1 MSRVE
6 NFENRVNDLLI
17 QDRPSLADMRR
28 LMLEIDDYI
37 NSGDYENLTVDDRG
51 RLQSTRKEL
60 KSRIRQ
66 EEDAEEENNNPSKST
81 QPQPGRSQEFGSS
94 SDNWIQNP
102 VQKTDSSSH
111 STLAEEQMESAEKL
125 FYSGRFSEAIKLYDR
140 VLQVE
145 SGWERARQHRS
156 EAENYLRTGYIP
168 SVALPAEAA
177 SAYGKAQSAARVGR
191 YTDALNLLI
200 KAQTVLRDLGIQRW
214 QEGQEFEQK
223 LQENI
228 DAENAYQDGL
238 KLFRSGQVDEAIE
251 SVETAYRATGLPK
264 YADRA
269 QAMRKFKDTL
279 RSINDV
285 LNTSQTDPKIILQ
298 VKSDL
303 ENLISEQGENPALLR
318 LRTRLESTIP
328 RIVAPLKDQARD
340 LKNQAE
346 RSPTIEET
354 LFFARQAR
362 QQLEQIRNLEGMDD
376 SLDRLNNEVDKILR
390 ETQRLSD
397 DLANAKAS
405 YENHPGW
412 PADAF
417 RISTEVRRRYPND
430 PGVAELKRS
439 LSRYN
444 SYRMALRGSAVIGLL
459 LVILLIVMLIR
470 TGWRSY
476 QISRIPTPTPTLTQ
490 TPTLTLTPTLTA
502 TVTPTITPTATATLT
517 PTPQAGIA
525 LRDVWARN
533 GCYET
538 FSAIGKIPEKGPVRF
553 LPSERRF
560 DDFNRE
566 CVLVEYRGPDKSII
580 GWVLI
585 SDLGGLK

>member
-17 QDRPSLADMRR
+17 QDGPSLADMRR
-28 LMLEIDDYI
+28 LMLEIDDFI
-37 NSGDYENLTVDDRG
+37 NSGDFQNLSIDDRS
-51 RLQSTRKEL
+51 RLQSTRKDL

-66 EEDAEEENNNPSKST
+66 QEDEEEDQNAAASAAQTSSIRPQDVNNSP
-81 QPQPGRSQEFGSS
+81 
-94 SDNWIQNP
+94 NWIQNSA
-102 VQKTDSSSH
+102 QKSDSPDHNS
-111 STLAEEQMESAEKL
+111 LAEEQMESAEKL

-145 SGWERARQHRS
+145 PNWERARQHRS

-200 KAQTVLRDLGIQRW
+200 KAQSVLRDLGIQRW

-279 RSINDV
+279 RSINDA
-285 LNTSQTDPKIILQ
+285 LNTSQTDPKILLQ

-303 ENLISEQGENPALLR
+303 DNLISEQGENPALLR
-318 LRTRLESTIP
+318 LKTRLESAIP

-390 ETQRLSD
+390 DTQRLSD

-405 YENHPGW
+405 FAVHPNW
-412 PADAF
+412 PVEAF
-417 RISTEVRRRYPND
+417 RLSEEVRRRYPND
-430 PGVAELKRS
+430 PGVVDLKRS

-444 SYRMALRGSAVIGLL
+444 SLRLALRGAAVIGLL
-459 LVILLIVMLIR
+459 LAIVLVSMVIR
-470 TGWRSY
+470 NGWRSY
-476 QISRIPTPTPTLTQ
+476 QIARIPTPTATLTQ
-490 TPTLTLTPTLTA
+490 TPTLTSTPTQTA
-502 TVTPTITPTATATLT
+502 TLTPTITPTATVTLT

-533 GCYET
+533 GCYEV
-538 FSAIGKIPEKGPVRF
+538 FNAIGKIPEKGPLRF

-566 CVLVEYRGPDKSII
+566 CVLVEYRGPTNSII